1 MITCI
6 HQVQKSGILYGL
18 GKIHKA
24 LEDRIP
30 TSRPILSA
38 IGTPTYKLAKFC
50 DKLLKPITTNE
61 YTIKDSFSFA
71 KEVEE
76 FDSNLIMA
84 GFDVKSLFTSIPLTE
99 TVSLCVENLYRN
111 QTHIDN
117 LSKSSF
123 RRILEMAMYESFFIF
138 HQKYFKQRDGVA
150 MVFPLE
156 PTLGNVFMCHFENMW
171 LENCPTQFKPV
182 LYRIYVDN
190 TFLLFRSTEHVE
202 KLKKYL
208 NRQHKNIAFTSEM
221 EQNGSLSSLDIKISC
236 EKNKSVTSVYRKP
249 TFSGVF
255 TNFES
260 FISNCYKRSLIDTLL
275 YRGFGL
281 CSNMEKFHQEIS
293 SVKSVFKS
301 KRISQTK

>member
-38 IGTPTYKLAKFC
+38 IGTPTYKLANFC

-61 YTIKDSFSFA
+61 YTINDSFSFA

-84 GFDVKSLFTSIPLTE
+84 SFDVKSLFTSIPLTE
-99 TVSLCVENLYRN
+99 TVRNCYQKNFLIDYQYMFGFYKDSRHKVENLYRN
-111 QTHIDN
+111 QTYIDN

-123 RRILEMAMYESFFIF
+123 RRILEMTMYESFFIF
-138 HQKYFKQRDGVA
+138 HQEYFKQRDGVA
-150 MVFPLE
+150 MGFPLG
-156 PTLGNVFMCHFENMW
+156 PILGNVFMCHFENIW

-182 LYRIYVDN
+182 LYRICVDN
-190 TFLLFRSTEHVE
+190 TFLLFRSKEHVE

-208 NRQHKNIAFTSEM
+208 KRQHKNIAFTLEW
-221 EQNGSLSSLDIKISC
+221 
-236 EKNKSVTSVYRKP
+236 NKMINYH
-249 TFSGVF
+249 F
-255 TNFES
+255 
-260 FISNCYKRSLIDTLL
+260 
-275 YRGFGL
+275 
-281 CSNMEKFHQEIS
+281 
-293 SVKSVFKS
+293 
-301 KRISQTK
+301 